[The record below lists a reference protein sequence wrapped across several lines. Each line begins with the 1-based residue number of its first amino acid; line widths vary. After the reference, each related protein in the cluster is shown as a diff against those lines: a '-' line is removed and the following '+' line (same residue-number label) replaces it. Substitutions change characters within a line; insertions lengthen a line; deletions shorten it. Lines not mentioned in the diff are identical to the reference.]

1 MFTPADINVNE
12 IELNRYTL
20 IIKDPSL
27 EQKFNFSNIK
37 DMIKKTLL
45 IYYTSLV
52 IFLIF
57 VIYALASAQN
67 KTIGFIC
74 LGTFFLLVLLS
85 GFFYK
90 KNLHKNFYFY
100 AKFLMVLIIA
110 MKIVLDWVSDGK
122 NTGLGA
128 AVVAHIST
136 LNLSLGFL
144 FTLVINVLHYC
155 SYFITLICIYYGAYP
170 FILSYSDTVPIED
183 LNNLEAFYGVW
194 SLIVLISTVTVISL
208 YSNYKFEKL
217 RRSEFLAKSRME
229 HEATNIEDILAIL
242 VYYFYYLS
250 HNH

>member
-110 MKIVLDWVSDGK
+110 MKIVLD
-122 NTGLGA
+122 
-128 AVVAHIST
+128 IST